1 MNSQSISDYISE
13 EHNIATA
20 KFLETLIN
28 IPVIREHC
36 ATIPALANYVHQI
49 SRNPL
54 LRKKVKEPSR
64 RTLLDK
70 YEITGKFSHE
80 EVESLCNQMRLPVE
94 SVFMGTPETGSYLL
108 NFHTFTTEMCT
119 TWIGM
124 MEIKW

>member
-28 IPVIREHC
+28 IPLIREHC
-36 ATIPALANYVHQI
+36 ENIPALANYVHQI

-80 EVESLCNQMRLPVE
+80 EVEFSMQSDETPGGVR
-94 SVFMGTPETGSYLL
+94 FMGTLKLVATY
-108 NFHTFTTEMCT
+108 
-119 TWIGM
+119 
-124 MEIKW
+124 

>member
-20 KFLETLIN
+20 KLLDTLIK
-28 IPVIREHC
+28 IPVIRDHC
-36 ATIPALANYVHQI
+36 ATDPALANYVQQI

-70 YEITGKFSHE
+70 YELTGKFSHE

-108 NFHTFTTEMCT
+108 NFHTFTTDM
-119 TWIGM
+119 
-124 MEIKW
+124 